1 MENRHPMSL
10 NQTDAP
16 QPDLRIVLTET
27 LHPHEEHDSQ
37 RSQPL
42 MDRLASETMV
52 INPPI
57 VAPMGA
63 SQYLVLD
70 GANRFHAFSHLGY
83 PHILV
88 QVAPYESGY
97 VELKTWRHLV
107 CDWQQDELI
116 EHIKQLDDIQIIEGQ
131 DRSAIAHILLRD
143 NRVLALISPVE
154 NTHERN
160 AALRQVV
167 SIYQQNA
174 TLQRT
179 ALVEPSDIWGL
190 HPTAIAIF
198 EFPHYQPADIIAA
211 ARYNAYLPPGISRH
225 IIQGRALKVNYPLD
239 LLRDEKTNLSEKNEQ
254 LREWVQGKLAT
265 RQIRYYAESS
275 YLFDE

>member
-1 MENRHPMSL
+1 MPL

-42 MDRLASETMV
+42 MERLANETVV

-57 VAPMGA
+57 VAPIGT
-63 SQYLVLD
+63 SQFLVLD
-70 GANRFHAFSHLGY
+70 GANRFHAFSHLNY

-107 CDWQQDELI
+107 CDWQEDALI
-116 EHIKQLDDIQIIEGQ
+116 EHIKQLGDIQIVQGQ
-131 DRSAIAHILLRD
+131 VSSAIAHIILR
-143 NRVLALISPVE
+143 NNTVLALVSPVE

-160 AALRQVV
+160 AALRKIVR
-167 SIYQQNA
+167 IYQQKA

-190 HPTAIAIF
+190 HTTAIAIV

-239 LLRDEKTNLSEKNEQ
+239 LLRDEKASLSEKNEQ
-254 LREWVQGKLAT
+254 LRQWIQQKLAA
-265 RQIRYYAESS
+265 RQIRYYAEAS

>member
-1 MENRHPMSL
+1 MSPI
-10 NQTDAP
+10 TIDAP

-37 RSQPL
+37 RSKPL
-42 MDRLASETMV
+42 IERLAHETVV

-57 VAPMGA
+57 VAPMGT
-63 SQYLVLD
+63 SQFLVLD
-70 GANRFHAFSHLGY
+70 GANRFHSLSHLGY

-107 CDWQQDELI
+107 CDWQRDTFI
-116 EHIKQLDDIQIIEGQ
+116 EHIKKLGDIQILNGQ
-131 DRSAIAHILLRD
+131 HSSAIAHILFPD
-143 NRVLALISPVE
+143 NTIVALMSPVE

-160 AALRQVV
+160 AALRQIVRV
-167 SIYQQNA
+167 YQENA

-179 ALVEPSDIWGL
+179 ALAEPSDLWLL
-190 HPTAIAIF
+190 HPTAIAIV
-198 EFPHYQPADIIAA
+198 EFPHYEPADIIAA

-225 IIQGRALKVNYPLD
+225 IIHGRALKVNYPLA
-239 LLRDEKTNLSEKNEQ
+239 LLRDETTPLAEKNERLQ
-254 LREWVQGKLAT
+254 QWVQEKLAH
-265 RQIRYYAESS
+265 RQVRYYAESS

>member
-1 MENRHPMSL
+1 MSL
-10 NQTDAP
+10 HTTDAP

-37 RSQPL
+37 RSRPL
-42 MDRLASETMV
+42 VERLATETVV

-63 SQYLVLD
+63 SQLLVLD

-88 QVAPYESGY
+88 QVAPYESGHI
-97 VELKTWRHLV
+97 ELKTWRHIV
-107 CDWQQDELI
+107 CDWQFDALSENI
-116 EHIKQLDDIQIIEGQ
+116 NQLDDIQLHDGQ
-131 DRSAIAHILLRD
+131 HNSAIAHIIGRDEQVYALL
-143 NRVLALISPVE
+143 SPVE

-167 SIYQQNA
+167 RVYQQNA

-179 ALVEPSDIWGL
+179 ALAEPSEIWQL
-190 HPTAIAIF
+190 HPTAIAIV

-211 ARYNAYLPPGISRH
+211 AKFKAYLPPGISRH

-239 LLRDEKTNLSEKNEQ
+239 VLRDPTVSLGEKNEQ
-254 LREWVQGKLAT
+254 LQAWIQRKLT
-265 RQIRYYAESS
+265 NRQIRYYAESS

>member
-1 MENRHPMSL
+1 MSF

-16 QPDLRIVLTET
+16 QPDLRIVLTDT
-27 LHPHEEHDSQ
+27 LRPHEDHDSQ

-42 MDRLASETMV
+42 IERLASETVV

-63 SQYLVLD
+63 SQLLVLD
-70 GANRFHAFSHLGY
+70 GANRFQALSHLGY

-97 VELKTWRHLV
+97 VELKTWRHVV
-107 CDWQQDELI
+107 CDWQRETLM
-116 EHIKQLDDIQIIEGQ
+116 EHIRQLEDIQILNGQ
-131 DRSAIAHILLRD
+131 HNSAIAHIIFQD
-143 NRVLALISPVE
+143 NSVAALMSPIE

-179 ALVEPSDIWGL
+179 ALVEPTDIWDL
-190 HPTAIAIF
+190 HPTAVAIV

-211 ARYNAYLPPGISRH
+211 ARYKAYLPPGISRH
-225 IIQGRALKVNYPLD
+225 IIQGRALKVNYPLAV
-239 LLRDEKTNLSEKNEQ
+239 LRDETMGLAEKNDQ
-254 LREWVQGKLAT
+254 LRQWVQEKLAH
-265 RQIRYYAESS
+265 RQVRYYAEAS

>member
-1 MENRHPMSL
+1 MLP
-10 NQTDAP
+10 NQNDAP

-27 LHPHEEHDSQ
+27 LHPHEDHDFQ
-37 RSQPL
+37 RSRPL
-42 MDRLASETMV
+42 IERLASETVV

-63 SQYLVLD
+63 SQLLVLD
-70 GANRFHAFSHLGY
+70 GANRFHALSHLGY

-107 CDWQQDELI
+107 CDWQPEALM
-116 EHIKQLDDIQIIEGQ
+116 EHIGQLGDIQILTGQ
-131 DRSAIAHILLRD
+131 HSSAIAHIIFQD
-143 NRVLALISPVE
+143 NSILALMSPVE
-154 NTHERN
+154 TTHERN

-179 ALVEPSDIWGL
+179 ALAEPSDIWQL
-190 HPTAIAIF
+190 HPTAIAIV

-225 IIQGRALKVNYPLD
+225 IIQGRALKVNYPLAM
-239 LLRDEKTNLSEKNEQ
+239 LRDESISLAEKNEQ
-254 LREWVQGKLAT
+254 LQRWVQEKLAN
-265 RQIRYYAESS
+265 RQVRYYAESS

>member
-1 MENRHPMSL
+1 MSPH
-10 NQTDAP
+10 QIDAP
-16 QPDLRIVLTET
+16 QPDLRIVPTKT
-27 LHPHEEHDSQ
+27 LHPHEDHDFQ
-37 RSQPL
+37 RSEPL
-42 MDRLASETMV
+42 IERLASETVV

-57 VAPMGA
+57 VAPMGDD
-63 SQYLVLD
+63 QFLVLD
-70 GANRFHAFSHLGY
+70 GANRFHALSHLGY

-107 CDWQQDELI
+107 CDWQHDALI
-116 EHIKQLDDIQIIEGQ
+116 EHIKQLGDIQILNGQ
-131 DRSAIAHILLRD
+131 HVSAIAHLIFPD
-143 NRVLALISPVE
+143 NSVIALMSPLE

-160 AALRQVV
+160 AALRDIVRV
-167 SIYQQNA
+167 YQQNA

-179 ALVEPSDIWGL
+179 ALVEPSDIWEL
-190 HPTAIAIF
+190 HPTAIAIV

-225 IIQGRALKVNYPLD
+225 IIQGRALKVNYPLAV
-239 LLRDEKTNLSEKNEQ
+239 LRDEKVSLDEKNAQ
-254 LREWVQGKLAT
+254 LRIWVQEKLAN
-265 RQIRYYAESS
+265 RQVRYYAEAS

>member
-1 MENRHPMSL
+1 MSP
-10 NQTDAP
+10 NQPDAP

-27 LHPHEEHDSQ
+27 LHPHEENDSQ
-37 RSQPL
+37 RSRPL
-42 MDRLASETMV
+42 MERLANETVV

-57 VAPMGA
+57 VAPMGT

-83 PHILV
+83 QHILV
-88 QVAPYESGY
+88 QVAPYESGF
-97 VELKTWRHLV
+97 VELKTWRHLI
-107 CDWQQDELI
+107 CDWNLDAFL
-116 EHIKQLDDIQIIEGQ
+116 EHIKQLDDIQIIQGQ
-131 DRSAIAHILLRD
+131 ETSAIAHILLPD
-143 NRVLALISPVE
+143 STVLALMSPVE

-167 SIYQQNA
+167 GIYQRNA

-179 ALVEPSDIWGL
+179 ALAEPSDIWPL
-190 HPTAIAIF
+190 HPTAIAIV
-198 EFPHYQPADIIAA
+198 EFPHYLPADIIAA
-211 ARYNAYLPPGISRH
+211 ARYKAYLPPGISRH
-225 IIQGRALKVNYPLD
+225 IIQGRALKVNYPLA
-239 LLRDEKTNLSEKNEQ
+239 LLRDETTSLSDKNEQ
-254 LREWVQGKLAT
+254 LHEWVQKKLAT

>member
-1 MENRHPMSL
+1 MSPSQ
-10 NQTDAP
+10 NDAP
-16 QPDLRIVLTET
+16 QPDLRIVPTAT
-27 LHPHEEHDSQ
+27 LHPHEDHDSQ
-37 RSQPL
+37 RSEPL
-42 MDRLASETMV
+42 IERLASETVV

-57 VAPMGA
+57 VAPMGDD
-63 SQYLVLD
+63 QYLVLD
-70 GANRFHAFSHLGY
+70 GANRFHALSHLGY

-107 CDWQQDELI
+107 CNWEHHTLV
-116 EHIKQLDDIQIIEGQ
+116 EHIKQLGDIQIVDGQ
-131 DRSAIAHILLRD
+131 HNSAIAHIMSQD
-143 NRVLALISPVE
+143 DRVLALMSPVE

-179 ALVEPSDIWGL
+179 ALAEPSEMWEL
-190 HPTAIAIF
+190 FPTAVAIV
-198 EFPHYQPADIIAA
+198 EFPHYQPSDIIAA
-211 ARYNAYLPPGISRH
+211 AKYHAFLPPGISRH
-225 IIQGRALKVNYPLD
+225 IIQGRALKVNYPLTA
-239 LLRDEKTNLSEKNEQ
+239 LRDESTSLADKNEQ
-254 LREWVQGKLAT
+254 LKVWVQEKLAR
-265 RQIRYYAESS
+265 RQVRYYAESS

>member
-1 MENRHPMSL
+1 MSP
-10 NQTDAP
+10 NQSDAP

-37 RSQPL
+37 RSRPL
-42 MDRLASETMV
+42 MERLASETVV

-107 CDWQQDELI
+107 CDWHADTFI
-116 EHIKQLDDIQIIEGQ
+116 EHIKQLSDIQIIEGQ
-131 DRSAIAHILLRD
+131 HSSAIAHLIFPDNTILGL
-143 NRVLALISPVE
+143 VSPIE

-179 ALVEPSDIWGL
+179 ALAEPSDIWLL
-190 HPTAIAIF
+190 HPTAIAIV

-211 ARYNAYLPPGISRH
+211 ARYNAYIPPGISRH
-225 IIQGRALKVNYPLD
+225 IIQGRALKVNYPLS
-239 LLRDEKTNLSEKNEQ
+239 LLRDETTSLSEKNEQ
-254 LREWVQGKLAT
+254 LRVWIQDKLAT

>member
-1 MENRHPMSL
+1 MTNTYTE
-10 NQTDAP
+10 AP
-16 QPDLRIVLTET
+16 QPDLRIVRTET
-27 LHPHEEHDSQ
+27 LHPHEDNDSQ
-37 RSQPL
+37 RSRPL
-42 MDRLASETMV
+42 IDRLASETVV

-63 SQYLVLD
+63 SQFLVLD

-88 QVAPYESGY
+88 QVAPYESGF

-107 CDWQQDELI
+107 CNWNREELLG
-116 EHIKQLDDIQIIEGQ
+116 HLKQLGDIQIHEGQ
-131 DRSAIAHILLRD
+131 QSTAIAHILFQD
-143 NRVLALISPVE
+143 GTVLALMSPIE

-167 SIYQQNA
+167 SIYQQHA
-174 TLQRT
+174 VLQRT
-179 ALVEPSDIWGL
+179 ALVEPSDIWLL
-190 HPTAIAIF
+190 HPTAIAIV
-198 EFPHYQPADIIAA
+198 EFPHYQPSDIMAA
-211 ARYNAYLPPGISRH
+211 ARHNAYLPPGISRH

-239 LLRDEKTNLSEKNEQ
+239 LLRDETTSLGEKNEH
-254 LREWVQGKLAT
+254 LKLWIQEKLT
-265 RQIRYYAESS
+265 KRQIRYYAESS